1 MGGIIFY
8 INERVMMT
16 SIIIEF
22 FKVIK
27 RCIFIEKQKKLNSS
41 AIMIPDLTNTHFN
54 RNEKDSLISRVIKYY
69 EDKLSVIIFYLG
81 NNSCNEDKI
90 INLKEPYNVELRGNR
105 RINTLRITLRFAVR
119 YIKCMLIGNTVEVA
133 LLKDLYKYE
142 LCKVSPLNIEK
153 IVFTQS
159 SKWSHELWP
168 IAYNKKR
175 VLIAYGGS
183 FWGFKTKQHGYIDE
197 YCYYHYQKWDEILH
211 WNKILGKFER
221 CSIKKKPI
229 ICHIEPITPQGR
241 VSSKYEKISIQ
252 RDKYILVFDS
262 LPYTEFGKIC
272 SSLGERYRT
281 IDMCTRFIV
290 DIIEEANQSGIDV
303 VIKPKRDIDIPA
315 PYYSCESYFQ
325 RLKQYEIEKKAVI
338 ANKNVQISGL
348 IEKSLMVISAPFT
361 STSLYSYLA
370 YNKPSYFYDPSG
382 KLFADDRAAM
392 KLHLIKGRN
401 ELKALITNYSMKKH
415 L

>member
-1 MGGIIFY
+1 M
-8 INERVMMT
+8 
-16 SIIIEF
+16 SII
-22 FKVIK
+22 
-27 RCIFIEKQKKLNSS
+27 L
-41 AIMIPDLTNTHFN
+41 
-54 RNEKDSLISRVIKYY
+54 SL
-69 EDKLSVIIFYLG
+69 
-81 NNSCNEDKI
+81 
-90 INLKEPYNVELRGNR
+90 P
-105 RINTLRITLRFAVR
+105 
-119 YIKCMLIGNTVEVA
+119 
-133 LLKDLYKYE
+133 
-142 LCKVSPLNIEK
+142 
-153 IVFTQS
+153 
-159 SKWSHELWP
+159 
-168 IAYNKKR
+168 
-175 VLIAYGGS
+175 
-183 FWGFKTKQHGYIDE
+183 
-197 YCYYHYQKWDEILH
+197 KWDEILH